1 MAFDPVTEVLSIG
14 NKLIDRLWPDPA
26 QRDQAK
32 LQLLQLQ
39 QTGDLAALTAT
50 TDLAKAQAA
59 INQQEAAS
67 TSLFVAGWRPFVGW
81 CCGAAFAYAF
91 ILQPFA
97 TFLLAAF
104 HASVDPKMLPVLDVS
119 SMMPV
124 LLGMLGLGAMRSYE
138 KVQGAAPSAQ

>member
-14 NKLIDRLWPDPA
+14 SKLIDRLWPDPA

-32 LQLLQLQ
+32 IQLLQLQ
-39 QTGDLAALTAT
+39 QTGELATLTAT

-67 TSLFVAGWRPFVGW
+67 TSLFVSGWRPFVGW

-91 ILQPFA
+91 ILQPFV
-97 TFLLAAF
+97 TFLLAVF
-104 HASVDPKMLPVLDVS
+104 HVPVDPKTLPVLDVS

-138 KVQGAAPSAQ
+138 KVQGAADSAQ

>member
-32 LQLLQLQ
+32 LQLMKLQ

-97 TFLLAAF
+97 TFLLAVC
-104 HASVDPKMLPVLDVS
+104 HAPVDPKTLPVLDVTNF
-119 SMMPV
+119 MPV

-138 KVQGAAPSAQ
+138 KVQGAADTAQ

>member
-14 NKLIDRLWPDPA
+14 SKLIDRLWPDPA

-32 LQLLQLQ
+32 IQLLQLQ
-39 QTGDLAALTAT
+39 QTGELAEMTAT

-91 ILQPFA
+91 ILQPFV
-97 TFLLAAF
+97 TFVLVVCGVKL
-104 HASVDPKMLPVLDVS
+104 DPKLLPALDIS

-138 KVQGAAPSAQ
+138 KVQGAADTAQ

>member
-32 LQLLQLQ
+32 IQLLQLQ
-39 QTGDLAALTAT
+39 QTGELATLTAT

-67 TSLFVAGWRPFVGW
+67 GNLFIAGGRPFIIWV
-81 CCGAAFAYAF
+81 CGSAFALNYLVEP
-91 ILQPFA
+91 ITSWVLIISGHPMV
-97 TFLLAAF
+97 L
-104 HASVDPKMLPVLDVS
+104 PKLDIS
-119 SMMPV
+119 EMMPV
-124 LLGMLGLGAMRSYE
+124 LLGLLGLGGYRTYE
-138 KVQGAAPSAQ
+138 KINGVNSNHG